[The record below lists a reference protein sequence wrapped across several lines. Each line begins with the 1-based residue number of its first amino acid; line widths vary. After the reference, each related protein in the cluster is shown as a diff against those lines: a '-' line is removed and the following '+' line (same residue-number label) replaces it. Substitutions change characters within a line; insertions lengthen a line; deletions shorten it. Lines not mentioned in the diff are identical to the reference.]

1 MSCGWNI
8 EGNNSA
14 FRDTEVF
21 RLFVRNVVPIFFPR
35 GHLLRLQRGEKNFL
49 PKEVFDKKPSAI
61 TVKGNNFLERARL
74 QQSYLETNLVM
85 LYTAVSSIPA
95 RLKDEKNVCE
105 LPHCYKHL

>member
-1 MSCGWNI
+1 M
-8 EGNNSA
+8 
-14 FRDTEVF
+14 
-21 RLFVRNVVPIFFPR
+21 VPIFFPR

-49 PKEVFDKKPSAI
+49 PKEVFEKKPSAI